1 MSCICYLRPIRQK
14 PLIVFV
20 VYGSLDFLA
29 LNHRIRTLLH
39 FMDPGS
45 DPTPFVPPIHPT
57 QPAFHRHAAANLLLK
72 RRPSMNLG
80 GSTGPSPVPL
90 RAFKPNAFPGSRP
103 MHLERRASAL
113 SSEARPQETNYR
125 GFFHLGTM
133 TVLLC

>member
-1 MSCICYLRPIRQK
+1 
-14 PLIVFV
+14 
-20 VYGSLDFLA
+20 
-29 LNHRIRTLLH
+29 
-39 FMDPGS
+39 
-45 DPTPFVPPIHPT
+45 
-57 QPAFHRHAAANLLLK
+57 
-72 RRPSMNLG
+72 MNLG
-80 GSTGPSPVPL
+80 GSNGPSPVPV